1 MSSALTR
8 SSPSTTTL
16 ASKTFAAH
24 ARWSTHESSD
34 SPSEGR
40 FPANRH
46 PLPPAAARPP
56 EGGAWRRADDAR
68 RCTSPSAPSVHRSRL
83 RDLHQ
88 HTSALTNSVR
98 SSMKKEVTS
107 GTAA

>member
-56 EGGAWRRADDAR
+56 KGALGAGQMTHVGAR
-68 RCTSPSAPSVHRSRL
+68 RQARPRCTAPAFAIS
-83 RDLHQ
+83 
-88 HTSALTNSVR
+88 TSTPAR
-98 SSMKKEVTS
+98 
-107 GTAA
+107 